1 MVIAFYDSTTT
12 GTKPAGSQRLKY
24 LPRTP
29 SPNPRT
35 RHLTPPL
42 STASLAGISELQA
55 KLGQEAHGPP
65 WRSSMA
71 LIKMALSAA
80 WNCND
85 HHWHGFAPS
94 AVDCRLSRTES
105 G

>member
-1 MVIAFYDSTTT
+1 MVLAFYDSTTT

-29 SPNPRT
+29 TPNLRT
-35 RHLTPPL
+35 RHLPASL

-55 KLGQEAHGPP
+55 KLGQEAHGPT
-65 WRSSMA
+65 WRS
-71 LIKMALSAA
+71 

-85 HHWHGFAPS
+85 HHGHGFGQS
-94 AVDCRLSRTES
+94 AVDCGLSRTHGVNAHSEN
-105 G
+105 